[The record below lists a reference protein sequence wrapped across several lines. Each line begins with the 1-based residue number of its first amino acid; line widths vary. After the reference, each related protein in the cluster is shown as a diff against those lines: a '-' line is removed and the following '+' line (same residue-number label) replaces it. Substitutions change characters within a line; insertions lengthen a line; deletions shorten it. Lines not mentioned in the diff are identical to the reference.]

1 MTAIRAELAGFVAPG
16 WGEDGRLLFDV
27 SDPATMGWARSHA
40 VQIADARTLQAAAA
54 SAAEQFER
62 HGFALLPH
70 RTAVTDWDA
79 APGPAPELFPVLMN
93 REKLRP
99 SLAGALPHRQT
110 GPTLAGSALADS
122 EVARIY
128 FPEIEALVHER
139 LLPGRPVMVQQFTPP
154 LRRGRDTR
162 MPAYGRGVH
171 QDFGLT
177 PDDYVESV
185 EAYTSPEVGR
195 LWHDGWSREDVEG
208 FMVIDFWRTTN
219 MDGPLAHMPLAL
231 CDPACVDLADV
242 VPTGLVNF
250 SPTGRPTN
258 NLGLRWRKDQRWR
271 FYPGMREDE
280 VLAFKLF
287 EARKDDAGP
296 VVRGCFH
303 AAFAD
308 PGAPQDAQPRQS
320 CEHRVAVW
328 LLNA

>member
-54 SAAEQFER
+54 SEAEQFER
-62 HGFALLPH
+62 RGFALLPH

-79 APGPAPELFPVLMN
+79 APGPA
-93 REKLRP
+93 
-99 SLAGALPHRQT
+99 
-110 GPTLAGSALADS
+110 LADS

-128 FPEIEALVHER
+128 FPEIEALVRER
-139 LLPGRPVMVQQFTPP
+139 LLPGRPVMVQQFAPP

-185 EAYTSPEVGR
+185 EAYTSPEVGL
-195 LWHDGWSREDVEG
+195 LWRDGWSREGVEG

-219 MDGPLAHMPLAL
+219 MDGPLEHMPLAL
-231 CDPACVDLADV
+231 CEPASVDLADV
-242 VPTGLVNF
+242 VPTGLLNF
-250 SPTGRPTN
+250 SPTGRLTN
-258 NLGLRWRKDQRWR
+258 NLGLRWREDQLWR

-308 PGAPQDAQPRQS
+308 PGAPQDARLRQS

-328 LLNA
+328 LLKA

>member
-1 MTAIRAELAGFVAPG
+1 
-16 WGEDGRLLFDV
+16 
-27 SDPATMGWARSHA
+27 MGWARSHA
-40 VQIADARTLQAAAA
+40 VEIADARTLQAAAA
-54 SAAEQFER
+54 SEAAQFAR

-128 FPEIEALVHER
+128 FPEIEALVRER

-171 QDFGLT
+171 QDYGLT

-195 LWHDGWSREDVEG
+195 LWRDRWSREDVEG
-208 FMVIDFWRTTN
+208 FMVIDFWRTTQYGRPARAHAARPVRPGLRRPRRRRP
-219 MDGPLAHMPLAL
+219 DRPL
-231 CDPACVDLADV
+231 
-242 VPTGLVNF
+242 NF

-258 NLGLRWRKDQRWR
+258 NLGLRWREDQRWW

-308 PGAPQDAQPRQS
+308 PGAPQDARPRQS